1 MRALKTR
8 FALIGLAALGLLIA
22 GCLVSGTFI
31 IVDDFQFTAQ
41 SGFYYYRVDITDN
54 KDWQEHKDEIDD
66 VDAVGAEFF
75 ITSEEEGPVTF
86 SVYIDDYT
94 PDGEPTPNVVPATAT
109 VIIDSLVVNPGKHHM
124 TYAQSLKII
133 VGTARLKALAKTGRF
148 DYFGISSGNLGETFR
163 VDSAKVIC
171 TVTAG

>member
-1 MRALKTR
+1 MRALKAKFT
-8 FALIGLAALGLLIA
+8 LVGIAALGLLVA

-31 IVDDFQFTAQ
+31 VVDDFQFTAQ
-41 SGFYYYRVDITDN
+41 SGFYYYQVDITEN
-54 KDWQEHKDEIDD
+54 PDWKEHQDEIDD

-86 SVYIDDYT
+86 SVYIDDYSGLG
-94 PDGEPTPNVVPATAT
+94 PAPTSVPATAS
-109 VIIDSLVVNPGKHHM
+109 VIIDSLIVNPGKTHI
-124 TYAQSLKII
+124 TYVKSLGII
-133 VGTARLKALAKTGRF
+133 QNTTRLKALAKTGRF
-148 DYFGISSGNLGETFR
+148 DYFGLSSGSLGETFR